1 MRQLNAIG
9 KVKVRIP
16 NFCAIRYSTTA
27 ELIDSFAHQDTN
39 SCYYVPFV
47 WYCNRL

>member
-16 NFCAIRYSTTA
+16 DFCAIRYSTTA
-27 ELIDSFAHQDTN
+27 ELIDSFVHQDTN
-39 SCYYVPFV
+39 SCDYVPVV
-47 WYCNRL
+47 WYRNRL